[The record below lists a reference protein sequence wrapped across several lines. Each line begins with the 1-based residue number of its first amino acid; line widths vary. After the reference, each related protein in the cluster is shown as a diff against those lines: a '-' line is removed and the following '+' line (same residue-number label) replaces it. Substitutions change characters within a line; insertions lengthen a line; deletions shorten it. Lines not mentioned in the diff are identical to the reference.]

1 MSEEQLKAF
10 LERVKGDNSLQEQLK
25 SANDA
30 DVVVSI
36 AKEAGFNVTKD
47 DLGERQL
54 NLSDADLERML
65 GGKAAWLAAAGDSCC
80 GTVAQNPGSCTATKL
95 SCGSNC

>member
-1 MSEEQLKAF
+1 MVVGTEAYDKAVTAF
-10 LERVKGDNSLQEQLK
+10 
-25 SANDA
+25 SA
-30 DVVVSI
+30 I
-36 AKEAGFNVTKD
+36 AKEAGFNVTSD

-65 GGKAAWLAAAGDSCC
+65 GGQAAWLAGAGDSCC
-80 GTVAQNPGSCTATKL
+80 GTAAQNPGSCTATKL